1 MTFYVLSIMAILA
14 TVVGCALI
22 WGFDM
27 SRAREIERGFPPP
40 TPEPALEGAEGSR
53 QLEAHDS
60 D

>member
-1 MTFYVLSIMAILA
+1 MTFYILSSMAILA

-40 TPEPALEGAEGSR
+40 TPQPALDGAEGTR
-53 QLEAHDS
+53 QLEAREAD
-60 D
+60 